1 MAEPRTQTN
10 PASPATFDLAGKMV
24 GRFVIR
30 ARLGG
35 GGMGEVYLA
44 NDTGLKRQVALKRI
58 APTMRADAK
67 SRQRLWKEAEL
78 ASRLN
83 DPHIAA
89 VYDVVEDGDEVFVVM
104 EYVEGET
111 LR

>member
-1 MAEPRTQTN
+1 MKYRSLGSYPMAEPKTQTN
-10 PASPATFDLAGKMV
+10 PASPVTFDLAGKKV
-24 GRFVIR
+24 DRFVIR

-67 SRQRLWKEAEL
+67 SRQLLWKEAEL

-89 VYDVVEDGDEVFVVM
+89 VYDVVEDG
-104 EYVEGET
+104 
-111 LR
+111 